1 MRNRNLDMSTH
12 EPGEAGP
19 NGSGD
24 QAPIITVVG
33 ATATGKSDLALDLAE
48 HLGGEIINTD
58 SMQFYRGMDIG
69 TAKLPVEERRGTPHH
84 LIDILDVTAEANV
97 QDFQARAR
105 TAIADIRNRGH
116 RPILVGGSGL
126 YVRAAVDHMEFPG
139 TDPDLRARLEAEAA
153 ADRWSLHQRLR
164 ELDPTAAEK
173 ITVNDQRRIARAL
186 EVIELTGRAFSAQL
200 PDYQEIEPTIHLG
213 LSMDRPILHER
224 IAARVEL
231 MWDQGWVDE
240 VRSLLEVGLAEGRTA
255 SRAIGY
261 AQIRRHLDG
270 ELSAAE
276 AKEETI
282 VRTRQFARRQDTWF
296 RRDPRIHWIDGSAAD
311 AERNR
316 ARALDILA
324 GPTDRMET

>member
-1 MRNRNLDMSTH
+1 MSTH

-19 NGSGD
+19 DRSGD

-69 TAKLPVEERRGTPHH
+69 TAKLPVEERRGIPHH

-105 TAIADIRNRGH
+105 TAIADIRNRGY

-213 LSMDRPILHER
+213 LSMDRPVLHER

>member
-1 MRNRNLDMSTH
+1 MSTH

-19 NGSGD
+19 DRSGD

-69 TAKLPVEERRGTPHH
+69 TAKLPVEERRGIPHH

-139 TDPDLRARLEAEAA
+139 TDPDIRARLEAEAA

>member
-69 TAKLPVEERRGTPHH
+69 TAKLPVEERRGIPHH

-139 TDPDLRARLEAEAA
+139 TDPDIRARLEAEAA

-213 LSMDRPILHER
+213 LGMDRPILHER
-224 IAARVEL
+224 IATRVEL

-296 RRDPRIHWIDGSAAD
+296 RRDPRIHWIDGCAAD

>member
-69 TAKLPVEERRGTPHH
+69 TAKLPVEERRGIPHH

-224 IAARVEL
+224 IATRVEL
-231 MWDQGWVDE
+231 MWDHGWVDE

>member
-69 TAKLPVEERRGTPHH
+69 TAKLPVEERRGIPHH

-116 RPILVGGSGL
+116 RPVLVGGSGL

-324 GPTDRMET
+324 GPTYRMVT

>member
-1 MRNRNLDMSTH
+1 MSTH

-69 TAKLPVEERRGTPHH
+69 TAKLPVEERRGIPHH

-116 RPILVGGSGL
+116 RPVLVGGSGL

-139 TDPDLRARLEAEAA
+139 TDPDIRARLEAEAA

>member
-1 MRNRNLDMSTH
+1 MSTH

-139 TDPDLRARLEAEAA
+139 TDPDIRARLEAEAA

-231 MWDQGWVDE
+231 MWDHGWVDE

>member
-1 MRNRNLDMSTH
+1 MSTH

-24 QAPIITVVG
+24 QVPIITVVG

-69 TAKLPVEERRGTPHH
+69 TAKLPVEERRGIPHH

-105 TAIADIRNRGH
+105 TAIADIRNRGY

-213 LSMDRPILHER
+213 LSMDRPVLHER

-231 MWDQGWVDE
+231 MWDHGWVDE

>member
-1 MRNRNLDMSTH
+1 MSTH

-69 TAKLPVEERRGTPHH
+69 TAKLPVEERRGIPHH

-213 LSMDRPILHER
+213 LSMDRPVLHER

-231 MWDQGWVDE
+231 MWDHGWVDE